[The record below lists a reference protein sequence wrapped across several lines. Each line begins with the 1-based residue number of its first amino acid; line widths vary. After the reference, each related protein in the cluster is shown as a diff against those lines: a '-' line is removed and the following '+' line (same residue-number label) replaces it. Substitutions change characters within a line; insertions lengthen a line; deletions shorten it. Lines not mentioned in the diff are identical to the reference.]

1 MSFTNLLF
9 LIIAFSLFSYFFSSS
24 RAYKKIKEATSKPS
38 ALPKHYGQ
46 KSLLWTLFPAFLLLI
61 VFTIVAPVFLD
72 DLYLKKISL
81 IDPSLS
87 NAEIRLNLAKL
98 KNVAGGAI
106 SSNDTIILD
115 LADQYKNSLSNVS
128 LLRTLSV
135 LLLSAI
141 LGIII
146 SSNLSIKKN
155 ARIQV
160 ERFLKSLFFISS
172 VIAILTTIAIIAS
185 LLFESIRFF
194 SLYPFF
200 DFLFGL
206 HWAPN
211 IAIRSDQVAAQGS
224 FGMIPVLL
232 GTIVVAF
239 IAMLVALPV
248 GLFSAIYLAE
258 FSSKKVRNIIKPT
271 LEILAGIPTVV
282 YGYFAALT
290 AAPFIRKVGM
300 TLGLDVSSESA
311 LAAGAIMGIMIIPF
325 ISSLSDDVINSV
337 PQSLRDGS
345 LALGATK
352 AETTLKVVL
361 PAAFPGLVGAFL
373 LAVSRAI
380 GETMIVVMAAGL
392 TANLTINPLETVT
405 TVTVQIVSLLTGD
418 TEFDDIKTLSAF
430 GLGLA
435 LFAFTLILNVIALV
449 VSRRLSEQYD

>member
-337 PQSLRDGS
+337 PQSLKDGS